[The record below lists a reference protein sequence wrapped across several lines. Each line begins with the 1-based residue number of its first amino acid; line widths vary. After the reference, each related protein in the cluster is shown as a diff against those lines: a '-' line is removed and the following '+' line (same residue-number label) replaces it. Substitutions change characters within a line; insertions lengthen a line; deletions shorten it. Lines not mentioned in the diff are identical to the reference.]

1 MDLHKS
7 RGGIFMLGYI
17 PVLIFMIII
26 LINGSKGDIH
36 MAVNS
41 FHTPF
46 LDNLMKYWTLFGD
59 GILLLV
65 LILAMLMVSFRYFFV
80 ALTALILSGVTTQL
94 LKRIF
99 FSDIPRPIKYFEI
112 FTPQYELYLVPGVEV
127 NSWFSFPSGHTA
139 TAFAVSFALALLIRS
154 KIGQAALLLLAVGVG
169 YSRVYLS
176 QHFLVDVV
184 AGSVLG
190 ILTGWLAWILIRK
203 CNRSWLDR
211 SLFNL
216 IGR

>member
-1 MDLHKS
+1 
-7 RGGIFMLGYI
+7 MLGYL
-17 PVLIFMIII
+17 PVLVLMLII
-26 LINGSKGDIH
+26 LISSPKGSIH

-46 LDNLMKYWTLFGD
+46 LDTLMTYWTLFGD

-65 LILAMLMVSFRYFFV
+65 FILAMLMVSFRYFFITL
-80 ALTALILSGVTTQL
+80 AALILSGVTTQL
-94 LKRIF
+94 FKRLF
-99 FSDIPRPIKYFEI
+99 FSDFPRPIKYFEMLG
-112 FTPQYELYLVPGVEV
+112 PEYDLYLVPGVEV

-176 QHFLVDVV
+176 QHFLVDVA
-184 AGSVLG
+184 AGSMLG
-190 ILTGWLAWILIRK
+190 ILTGWLAWILFK
-203 CNRSWLDR
+203 KSDRSWLDK
-211 SLFNL
+211 SFYNLF
-216 IGR
+216 GR